1 MFLQIGVS
9 FLENNE
15 NSRKNEKNIAKK
27 LKT

>member
-1 MFLQIGVS
+1 LQIGVS
-9 FLENNE
+9 ILENNE